1 MNLTGI
7 AAAPG
12 PAVGPAFVHQP
23 QEAAPS
29 KEHIPE
35 SEVSKELS
43 RFESAIEHL
52 VERLAQDHER
62 LRAEGRGEAAGD
74 LKIVPKLVEAG
85 VAELSMTPLAMPR
98 IKKPLGE
105 L

>member
-29 KEHIPE
+29 EERIPA
-35 SEVSKELS
+35 SEVSKEFGL
-43 RFESAIEHL
+43 FESAVEPL
-52 VERLAQDHER
+52 AERLAQDRER
-62 LRAEGRGEAAGD
+62 LGAEDREEAAGD
-74 LKIVPKLVEAG
+74 LKIVPKLMEAG

-98 IKKPLGE
+98 IKKLLGE